1 VILTGE
7 TGLEFIRTVAGQ
19 DVGIAHKPVTPRD
32 LGRVLDQQFKAANKP

>member
-7 TGLEFIRTVAGQ
+7 TGREFIPMAAGQ